1 MTRASRRRR
10 RQPGRG
16 LGPWV
21 LVAIAA
27 TVTIVLV
34 SGSIVAIHTQSKD
47 YRDATTIGYA
57 SLADHLG
64 SASTQTG
71 AQLAALMAKAP
82 DLTNQKFPDVARGT
96 IQQGLDAAV
105 AASGNQAAQAV
116 HIDSPPPVGD
126 LGSRFTQVMN
136 ERASATK
143 QIRSTIDRLLGMQP
157 LPIAGAPSTGGLP
170 AEATLISA
178 DQASS
183 ELSGAGRRLEAA
195 DAAFRSLRASAAGLH
210 LRLRLRPSVW
220 VSPPVAS
227 APLGPLALQSL
238 PTALVSSAALVPFHQ
253 LVVTAVGLRPA
264 AVPVGGVGSVSTS
277 CTDPRS
283 VAPDSS
289 ATVVPPTAT
298 LGVLVSVSNCGNIP
312 ESGVIVRM
320 TVRPSDPA
328 GTAPAPVGK
337 QGGQVRAVVSIAPG
351 WSSAPS
357 LRTVPVASGHRYTL
371 TVSVSLPLGQAD
383 GSGSSQSFLV
393 QVAS

>member
-1 MTRASRRRR
+1 M
-10 RQPGRG
+10 
-16 LGPWV
+16 
-21 LVAIAA
+21 
-27 TVTIVLV
+27 
-34 SGSIVAIHTQSKD
+34 
-47 YRDATTIGYA
+47 
-57 SLADHLG
+57 
-64 SASTQTG
+64 
-71 AQLAALMAKAP
+71 
-82 DLTNQKFPDVARGT
+82 
-96 IQQGLDAAV
+96 
-105 AASGNQAAQAV
+105 
-116 HIDSPPPVGD
+116 
-126 LGSRFTQVMN
+126 
-136 ERASATK
+136 
-143 QIRSTIDRLLGMQP
+143 
-157 LPIAGAPSTGGLP
+157 
-170 AEATLISA
+170 
-178 DQASS
+178 
-183 ELSGAGRRLEAA
+183 
-195 DAAFRSLRASAAGLH
+195 
-210 LRLRLRPSVW
+210 
-220 VSPPVAS
+220 
-227 APLGPLALQSL
+227 
-238 PTALVSSAALVPFHQ
+238 VPFHQ

-328 GTAPAPVGK
+328 GTAPAPAGK
-337 QGGQVRAVVSIAPG
+337 QGGQVRSVVSIAPG